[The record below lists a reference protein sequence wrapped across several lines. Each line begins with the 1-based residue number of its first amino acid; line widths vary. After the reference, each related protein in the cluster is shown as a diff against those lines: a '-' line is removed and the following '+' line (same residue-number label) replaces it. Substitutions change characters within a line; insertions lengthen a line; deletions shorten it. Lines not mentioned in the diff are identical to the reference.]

1 MIIIMII
8 ITVFHKE
15 KFLYI
20 RNYISLYENVKFLF
34 KRMD

>member
-1 MIIIMII
+1 MII

-15 KFLYI
+15 KKFLYI